1 MKRWHSSYRFHN
13 RVFHLFR
20 SFYSS
25 NKSDKTPVNVV
36 AIPDGNIS
44 EDHFEDDDQDSDYQP
59 DNMEVES

>member
-1 MKRWHSSYRFHN
+1 
-13 RVFHLFR
+13 
-20 SFYSS
+20 
-25 NKSDKTPVNVV
+25 VNVV